1 MCLEVCPGRIE
12 VGDAQREVL
21 TLGRNEVGNFKEMN
35 LLIAGLQPRAVE
47 GEVRPVIALRHPQH
61 VDIEPRGDGSIGH
74 VERNMVDSG
83 VEHGQTLR
91 QPSGSVDPVME
102 GMEGRDGG
110 KDGGK
115 GWSDGGIERNR
126 EGVETREAR
135 VIVYDREMA
144 TSPATS
150 VDGYLAELPP
160 ERAAVV
166 AEVRQLVLNALPDGV
181 EESMHFGLIA
191 YEIPLERYPET
202 YNGQPLMF
210 AALAAQKHH
219 YSLYLHGMYASGS
232 VEQELRTAYAEAD
245 TKLDMGK
252 SCLRFKRLDQLVPV
266 AIATAIGAVSVDDYI
281 ELYEARRQR

>member
-1 MCLEVCPGRIE
+1 MCLEVCPGGFE

-47 GEVRPVIALRHPQH
+47 REVRPVIALRHPQH
-61 VDIEPRGDGSIGH
+61 LDIEPRGDGSIGH
-74 VERNMVDSG
+74 VERNMVDPG

-91 QPSGSVDPVME
+91 QPSSSVDPVRE
-102 GMEGRDGG
+102 RD
-110 KDGGK
+110 
-115 GWSDGGIERNR
+115 R
-126 EGVETREAR
+126 EGVEKRAAR
-135 VIVYDREMA
+135 AVVYAREMA

-160 ERAAVV
+160 ERAVVV
-166 AEVRQLVLNALPDGV
+166 AEVRQLVLDALPDGV
-181 EESMHFGLIA
+181 EESMNFGLIA

-232 VEQELRTAYAEAD
+232 IEQELRTAYAEAD
-245 TKLDMGK
+245 IKLDMGK
-252 SCLRFKRLDQLVPV
+252 SCLRFKRLDQLMPD
-266 AIATAIGAVSVDDYI
+266 AIAAAIGAVSVDDYI